1 MATMKKRNLRPG
13 FGKTVSVQFLLNEED
28 PLIRELARLEDRSIA
43 NTVRLLALAEARRLV
58 AQKERTGVAS

>member
-1 MATMKKRNLRPG
+1 MATTKKRNLRAG
-13 FGKTVSVQFLLNEED
+13 FGKCISVQFLLNEED

-58 AQKERTGVAS
+58 AQKERPGVAS